1 MEVFWNSSNIW
12 FEHKYT
18 KILWRNLMPVFGHF
32 FFYFQKISWSI
43 LCTNRSNSSNL
54 RNHHHRLS
62 FFYFNHHPRYGMPAL
77 PGTIAWDATSNLGF
91 HYLSSISLLLCHKA
105 ILSWLHGWP
114 MSLGW
119 LIVLYLDKTTTKHE
133 EIYLEWSRFPYCL
146 GHFSVL
152 LDKGSLEETFVF
164 PFFPITATWLLL
176 GHLLT
181 LYKGDWS
188 LFPS

>member
-1 MEVFWNSSNIW
+1 MYKQI
-12 FEHKYT
+12 K
-18 KILWRNLMPVFGHF
+18 L
-32 FFYFQKISWSI
+32 
-43 LCTNRSNSSNL
+43 SSNL

-152 LDKGSLEETFVF
+152 LDEGSLEETFVF

-188 LFPS
+188 FVSFLISKLIICNLRIVITFCSVSAVCIVYK